1 MGAPRIAIR
10 RKIRRTMKGF
20 GPVILLF
27 SGLLLTVKSL
37 ADETLGAMNSITAE
51 VLIKADA
58 SWNGHPLP
66 PYSAGDPEI
75 SIVRV
80 TIPAGSSLPL
90 HIHPYATA
98 GVLLQGRLEVR
109 TPGGETLEVH
119 PGDGVIELI
128 NQPHAGANT
137 GTEDAV
143 ILVVYAGIKG
153 QPVTELVLE

>member
-1 MGAPRIAIR
+1 MGAPRRAIR

-27 SGLLLTVKSL
+27 SGLLLTVTSL

-98 GVLLQGRLEVR
+98 DSVIRIKSSVKPKAL
-109 TPGGETLEVH
+109 GGLKCH
-119 PGDGVIELI
+119 
-128 NQPHAGANT
+128 
-137 GTEDAV
+137 
-143 ILVVYAGIKG
+143 
-153 QPVTELVLE
+153 